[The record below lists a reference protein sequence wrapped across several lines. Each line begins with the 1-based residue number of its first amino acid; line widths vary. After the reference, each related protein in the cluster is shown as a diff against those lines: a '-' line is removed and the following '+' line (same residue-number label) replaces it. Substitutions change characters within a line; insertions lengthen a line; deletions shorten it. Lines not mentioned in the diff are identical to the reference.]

1 MGAKMY
7 DPNMVKYIN
16 QGKEPCFAL
25 KDGIKRQLRI
35 LDEQNAVNRYV
46 WHNLPNELNGQ
57 LIERILYYRGQGMF
71 FYEPTTAKFY
81 FLPFA
86 LDGGIDIYGRYA
98 SVRPLPFN
106 GSTEAIDKDK
116 LSPLGKYLTSKSYT
130 PIYDQVWTERI
141 TKDTLE
147 NHCVILRDYTEQIS
161 QTVLPR
167 QQLQE
172 PLLDMM
178 SECIPYMNTALMN
191 STGVQGLR
199 INSEADKKN
208 VEIAASGVKDAALL
222 GKKYVPVTAEFQL
235 EDLSGGTVAKSEEF
249 LLAMQA
255 LDNYRLS
262 LYGLDNGGL
271 FQKRSHMLE
280 AEQKMNQGQASLIYQ
295 DGLMCRND
303 FADRVNSITGWG
315 IYCTP
320 AESVI
325 NADLNGDGIAVD
337 QNLDYTGEQQEV
349 M

>member
-7 DPNMVKYIN
+7 DPNMVKYVN
-16 QGKEPCFAL
+16 QGNEPCFAL
-25 KDGIKRQLRI
+25 KDGIKKQLRI
-35 LDEQNAVNRYV
+35 LDEQDAVNRYV

-71 FYEPTTAKFY
+71 FYEPTTDRFY

-106 GSTEAIDKDK
+106 GSTEAIDEDK
-116 LSPLGKYLTSKSYT
+116 LSPLGKYLTSKSYV
-130 PIYDQVWTERI
+130 PIYDQMWDKLV
-141 TKDTLE
+141 TKETL
-147 NHCVILRDYTEQIS
+147 NNYCVILKDYTEQIS
-161 QTVLPR
+161 QHVIPR

-199 INSEADKKN
+199 INSESDRKN
-208 VEIAASGVKDAALL
+208 VEIAAKGVKDAALL
-222 GKKYVPVTAEFQL
+222 GKKYVPITAEFQL
-235 EDLSGGTVAKSEEF
+235 DDLSGGNVAKSEEF

-295 DGLMCRND
+295 DGLMNRND
-303 FADRVNSITGWG
+303 FADKINSITGWN

-325 NADLNGDGIAVD
+325 NADIDGDGLAVD
-337 QNLDYTGEQQEV
+337 SHLDTIGGQE
-349 M
+349 